1 MDNSSDGEDVLAE
14 ATAALTATFGDRLAA
29 VYALGSLA
37 HGGFS
42 PLVSD
47 VDVAAIL
54 TDPLAATDAAAVH
67 RVGAA
72 LRAGGSALHERVSL
86 FWGSPASLRDGTAAG
101 RFPPLDR
108 LCLFEHGRL
117 LAGAE
122 IRADLPRPARA
133 ELIVAGA
140 QFALDVLADQVVQYA
155 ADPAG
160 LLAAGVRRAT
170 KVVLFPARFLLTAE
184 TGEEGTNDAAV
195 RHYLDGHS
203 GPAADLVAAAF
214 QWRTTAPSGQTA
226 IALLHAG
233 FVALYDDYLGDHI
246 ARLTELGEPVLAEQ
260 FGGWRRRLRAAA
272 PGATPGY

>member
-1 MDNSSDGEDVLAE
+1 MDTSSGEDVLAE
-14 ATAALTATFGDRLAA
+14 TTAALTETFGDRLAA

-67 RVGAA
+67 RVGATI
-72 LRAGGSALHERVSL
+72 RARGSALHERVSL
-86 FWGSPASLRDGTAAG
+86 FWGSPASLRDGSAEG

-117 LAGAE
+117 LAGTDV
-122 IRADLPRPARA
+122 RDGLPRPTRA

-140 QFALDVLADQVVQYA
+140 QFALDVLADQVVGHA
-155 ADPAG
+155 GDPAA
-160 LLAAGVRRAT
+160 LLDSGVRRTT
-170 KVVLFPARFLLTAE
+170 KVVLFPVRFLLTAD
-184 TGEEGTNDAAV
+184 TGGEGTNDAAV
-195 RHYLDGHS
+195 GHYLDGHS
-203 GPAADLVAAAF
+203 GAAADLVAAAF
-214 QWRTTAPSGQTA
+214 QWRHAAPGDQTA
-226 IALLHAG
+226 AGLLRAG

-260 FGGWRRRLRAAA
+260 FRGWRARLQAAA
-272 PGATPGY
+272 PG